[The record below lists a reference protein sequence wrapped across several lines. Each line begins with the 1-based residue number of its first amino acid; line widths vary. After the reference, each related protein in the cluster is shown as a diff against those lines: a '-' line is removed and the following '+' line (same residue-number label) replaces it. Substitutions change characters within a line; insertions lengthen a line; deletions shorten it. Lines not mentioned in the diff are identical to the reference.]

1 MRFGRLG
8 LFGDA
13 GELSLKG
20 PALGG
25 DLGEGVAELIPPLPV
40 DIGVADRGVGAE
52 FGDNVGLLAVQFL
65 DLGSKGSGAGGGWVD
80 GGEEFVFADP
90 QALGVSGEPVFAGV
104 VGGYGFAG
112 VVAVDVADV
121 AGLAVQ
127 APAAQVADDV
137 GAHPV
142 GAPGGRV
149 GVAVGAWPGALLRLA
164 DGGTGLEL
172 GSGCQGLVSGF
183 GGPDPLGRRVD
194 SSGHAAV
201 FAGVL
206 APVVNHVPGVLGIAQ
221 DIADRAFGPRADR
234 TPPVAGDRL
243 RWRVAVGVAIEPVG
257 DLVVGQLLCGAPG
270 VGLGNHRPAHGVAD
284 EASLDLAFGGLGGDR
299 VGLGD
304 HEVPVGWF
312 ADVEALLGVR
322 HQATPRALLHVQHV
336 PLGDG
341 LLDPPGQDRRGPF
354 TGRPAAG

>member
-52 FGDNVGLLAVQFL
+52 FGGNVGLRAVQFL
-65 DLGSKGSGAGGGWVD
+65 DLGSEGSGAGGGWVVGGPLVRSGEEELAVGAEDAPGEEAAD

-206 APVVNHVPGVLGIAQ
+206 APFVTHVPGVFGIARTSRTEPLVHAP
-221 DIADRAFGPRADR
+221 IARRP
-234 TPPVAGDRL
+234 
-243 RWRVAVGVAIEPVG
+243 W
-257 DLVVGQLLCGAPG
+257 PG
-270 VGLGNHRPAHGVAD
+270 
-284 EASLDLAFGGLGGDR
+284 
-299 VGLGD
+299 
-304 HEVPVGWF
+304 
-312 ADVEALLGVR
+312 
-322 HQATPRALLHVQHV
+322 
-336 PLGDG
+336 
-341 LLDPPGQDRRGPF
+341 
-354 TGRPAAG
+354 